1 MHYQREGLPS
11 DVHEVFFSDR
21 FYYAA
26 STARC
31 LRGRASGRSLYVG
44 AGQTAD
50 LAIADMRKLAQAGG
64 AIRKRTSTQ

>member
-1 MHYQREGLPS
+1 MHYERGGLPS

-26 STARC
+26 SMARRAGG
-31 LRGRASGRSLYVG
+31 RGAGRSLFVG
-44 AGQTAD
+44 SGDTRDQAISEMRELARTA
-50 LAIADMRKLAQAGG
+50 G